1 MKKKA
6 ILYILVVMVLTVN
19 ISMAAAQEQV
29 YRLGPGDVLEISVW
43 KDEELSRQII
53 VPPDGIMS
61 FPLIGDIDVRELS
74 VPELR
79 DIVSKKLSE
88 YVTGAEVT
96 VMLLSANS
104 LRAYVVGKVNSPG
117 QFPIT
122 MQTNVM
128 QLIAMA
134 GDLNTFAS
142 SGSILILRRE
152 KDVTQSFPFDYDE
165 VKKGK
170 ELEQNIILRRGDIVV
185 VP

>member
-1 MKKKA
+1 MEKKV
-6 ILYILVVMVLTVN
+6 ILYVLVAVVLTVN
-19 ISMAAAQEQV
+19 MPIAAAQEEV

-61 FPLIGDIDVRELS
+61 FPLIGDVDVTELS

-79 DIVSKKLSE
+79 DVVSKKLSE
-88 YVTGAEVT
+88 YVPDAEVT

-104 LRAYVVGKVNSPG
+104 LMAYVVGKVNSPG

-122 MQTNVM
+122 MRTDVM
-128 QLIAMA
+128 QIIAMA

-142 SGSILILRRE
+142 SGSILILRRHE
-152 KDVTQSFPFDYDE
+152 DGAKSFPFDYDE

-170 ELEQNIILRRGDIVV
+170 HLEQNIILRRGDIVV